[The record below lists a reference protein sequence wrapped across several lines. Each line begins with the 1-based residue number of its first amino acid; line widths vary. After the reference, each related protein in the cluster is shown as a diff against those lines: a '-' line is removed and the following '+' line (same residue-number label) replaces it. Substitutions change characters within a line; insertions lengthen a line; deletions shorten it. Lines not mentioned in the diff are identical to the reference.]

1 MKRPHTVS
9 SVIRIELLVAVSS
22 LSMFLMGFSD
32 ALKGSVVGEM
42 VSTAG
47 LDYSFG
53 GLIIGTSYFGFFAG
67 TLATFF
73 LLPVIR
79 VALLLEISLGVIG
92 LGALSFGISSSTFQI
107 LFSAFL
113 VGLGCGLV
121 DVTANLAVKVA
132 DTHGKVGK
140 ALVRLAFYHGVGA
153 IVAPL
158 FALAIIT
165 YFHHW
170 QAVYRVAF
178 FVLLAAVIL
187 SIFGIQ
193 KSGCFDKRIGSRG
206 STFMFNKKL
215 VLLAFL
221 LFWYMTIEAGLSGW
235 IVTYALFVSPEK
247 HSLAHGLLSAF
258 FILLTCGRLVSSNYV
273 DSLGLEK
280 SIILGGAG
288 ALISLTISLVFPSLN
303 VLLPLVGLFLSFLF
317 PTTVALI
324 SNELGD
330 AGLHTMGIFFSISG
344 IGGLVGP
351 YFVGLLASAVSL
363 TAGMWLLVAFGIC
376 FLLFIVR
383 YARLRGR

>member
-153 IVAPL
+153 IVAP
-158 FALAIIT
+158 
-165 YFHHW
+165 
-170 QAVYRVAF
+170 
-178 FVLLAAVIL
+178 
-187 SIFGIQ
+187 
-193 KSGCFDKRIGSRG
+193 C
-206 STFMFNKKL
+206 
-215 VLLAFL
+215 
-221 LFWYMTIEAGLSGW
+221 
-235 IVTYALFVSPEK
+235 
-247 HSLAHGLLSAF
+247 SL
-258 FILLTCGRLVSSNYV
+258 
-273 DSLGLEK
+273 
-280 SIILGGAG
+280 
-288 ALISLTISLVFPSLN
+288 
-303 VLLPLVGLFLSFLF
+303 
-317 PTTVALI
+317 
-324 SNELGD
+324 
-330 AGLHTMGIFFSISG
+330 
-344 IGGLVGP
+344 
-351 YFVGLLASAVSL
+351 
-363 TAGMWLLVAFGIC
+363 
-376 FLLFIVR
+376 
-383 YARLRGR
+383 